1 MQIEIAKQ
9 KNIVICINNIV
20 SNGCNKFNNISNQDL
35 YLINTALK
43 LKNHNYRTIVI
54 NVDLQLITPCF
65 NSEEVLKHALFHEID
80 KAISVKPKIFNY
92 KEQKN
97 NIMHNKHILIGEC
110 ISECIKKINNCELI
124 LFGCN
129 NVKGISKTSIYVSN
143 RLNTSQSCSI
153 INISDI
159 LTNHIKVEKQCQNN
173 NKIINLSKPS
183 TITLISPNKVVNSI
197 LHSKTIMKFNK
208 IPLSTKDNVLN
219 IDDNSIIDIFT
230 PDISDKIK
238 KLYDINRQSI
248 FTKEIRTKN
257 IAVKKITHQYD
268 EADFIKILYNNE

>member
-80 KAISVKPKIFNY
+80 KAISVKPKNFNY